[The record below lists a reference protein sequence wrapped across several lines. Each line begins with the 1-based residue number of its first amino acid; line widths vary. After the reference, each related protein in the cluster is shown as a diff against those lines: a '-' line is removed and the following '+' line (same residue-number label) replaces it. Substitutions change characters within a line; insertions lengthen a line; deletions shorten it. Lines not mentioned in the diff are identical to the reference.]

1 MSWRSRRESLGTCL
15 SASYL
20 QQCALLPS
28 SGSWGYTL
36 LLSASP
42 HVLETTCAQPSL
54 GLRAGPWNL
63 TVCLNPS
70 LLLPILCP
78 GHSRCFGFLSGKL
91 ACWKIVQ
98 DPA

>member
-42 HVLETTCAQPSL
+42 RPGDRMCTAQFRAESRTLESDCLFESQLTTPDSV
-54 GLRAGPWNL
+54 PWTL
-63 TVCLNPS
+63 
-70 LLLPILCP
+70 
-78 GHSRCFGFLSGKL
+78 
-91 ACWKIVQ
+91 
-98 DPA
+98 